1 MAQASAC
8 ASKRASTILDQLFE
22 DLKSYE
28 KKDNSNFKCRNL
40 EAFSWHKRT
49 PAPFNN
55 FTFQRKKRSDMTS

>member
-28 KKDNSNFKCRNL
+28 KKDNSNFKCLNL
-40 EAFSWHKRT
+40 EAFFLSQ
-49 PAPFNN
+49 A
-55 FTFQRKKRSDMTS
+55 DACAL

>member
-28 KKDNSNFKCRNL
+28 KKDNSNFKCLNL
-40 EAFSWHKRT
+40 EAFSGLKGRLPPGT
-49 PAPFNN
+49 TLN
-55 FTFQRKKRSDMTS
+55 FKEKSARI